1 MGSFRNVVII
11 DRPVPLVFAFVSD
24 FRNVPKWNY
33 AITETHQSSPGPV
46 AVGTVFVQ
54 RRHIPRPSEEQFTVT
69 EFAPNRR
76 VVIEGTLGPFP
87 ARLGYEFESS
97 DGGTVVTNTVEL
109 QMSGPLR
116 LIGGIATSR
125 VKNAVAENLSVLK
138 QLLEAAT

>member
-11 DRPVPLVFAFVSD
+11 DRPVPVVFAFLSD
-24 FRNVPKWNY
+24 FQNVPKWNY
-33 AITETHQSSPGPV
+33 AITETRQSSPGPV

-54 RRHIPRPSEEQFTVT
+54 RRHIPKPSEEQFTVT
-69 EFAPNRR
+69 EFAPNQR

-87 ARLGYEFESS
+87 ARLSYEFEPS

-109 QMSGPLR
+109 QVSGPLR

-138 QLLEAAT
+138 QLLEAAM

>member
-11 DRPVPLVFAFVSD
+11 DRPLPIVFAFVSD
-24 FRNVPKWNY
+24 FQNVPKWNY
-33 AITETHQSSPGPV
+33 AITETHQSPPGPV

-54 RRHIPRPSEEQFTVT
+54 RRHIPKPGEEQFTVT

-87 ARLGYEFESS
+87 ARLSYEFESS
-97 DGGTVVTNTVEL
+97 VGGTVVTNTVEL

-116 LIGGIATSR
+116 LIGG
-125 VKNAVAENLSVLK
+125 VAHTREENDAGANPSA
-138 QLLEAAT
+138 LE